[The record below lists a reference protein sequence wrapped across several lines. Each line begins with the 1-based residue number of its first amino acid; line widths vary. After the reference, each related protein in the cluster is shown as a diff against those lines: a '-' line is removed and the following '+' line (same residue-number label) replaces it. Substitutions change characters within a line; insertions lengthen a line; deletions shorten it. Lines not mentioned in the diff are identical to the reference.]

1 MTNRLG
7 ARLDRL
13 EGPGM
18 DDEED
23 GDWLFIHVR
32 EGQEEGPEVK
42 AARTRATAMDV
53 PLLVL
58 RTPKRNALNR
68 WNSLTPPGVAVPL
81 SQLDDELLDVAIERI
96 AERVGSS
103 GMSAP

>member
-7 ARLDRL
+7 ARVDRL
-13 EGPGM
+13 EGHEF
-18 DDEED
+18 DEDD
-23 GDWLFIHVR
+23 GDWLFIHVG

-58 RTPKRNALNR
+58 RTPQRNPIHR
-68 WNSLTPPGVAVPL
+68 WNALTPPGVAVPL
-81 SQLDDELLDVAIERI
+81 SRLDDELLDVAIERI

>member
-7 ARLDRL
+7 ARVDRL
-13 EGPGM
+13 EGHGM

-23 GDWLFIHVR
+23 GRWLFIHVG
-32 EGQEEGPEVK
+32 EGQEEGPEVIV
-42 AARTRATAMDV
+42 ARSRATAMDV

-58 RTPKRNALNR
+58 RTPQRNQIHR
-68 WNSLTPPGVAVPL
+68 WNPLTPPGVAVPL
-81 SQLDDELLDVAIERI
+81 SQLDDELLDVAIDCI